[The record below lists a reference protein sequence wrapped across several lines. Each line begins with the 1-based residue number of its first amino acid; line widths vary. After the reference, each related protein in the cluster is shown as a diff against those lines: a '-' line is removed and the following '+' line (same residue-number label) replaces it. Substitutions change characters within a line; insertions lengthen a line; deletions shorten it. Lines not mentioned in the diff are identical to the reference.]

1 MKRWLI
7 PAGAVL
13 AVTGGSAAPAQDRP
27 VEVAATVGMIADV
40 ARTVGGPCA
49 DVAAI
54 MGPGVDPHL
63 YQPSAGDVSTFRDAD
78 VILFAGYS
86 LEGQLGDVLERFSE
100 TTPTV
105 AVGPSSIDPG
115 DLITVQDIYGIDPH
129 LWMDASL
136 WAQTVPT
143 IAPRWPNSRPAAPTR
158 SPGARKPMPPSSTPC
173 TPGWR
178 RASRP
183 SRRTSASWSPP
194 TTPSPITAGPTA
206 SRSPASKASARNRR
220 PASPISGRWRQTVA
234 ERRVPAVFIE
244 STINPRT
251 IQAVI
256 DAAAERGHQVSIGGE
271 LLSDAMGEP
280 GTAAG
285 TYIGMIHGNHGDHHR
300 GAGRGAPAPAAG
312 ARRLGRAMGAGD
324 RRLRPGV
331 GDDAEGMA
339 RQGHHGADQ
348 HHTTRCTEPDLAVHV
363 EDLTVSY
370 RGKAGAM
377 GHRRRHPA
385 RRDGGG
391 GRDRTARA
399 SRR

>member
-13 AVTGGSAAPAQDRP
+13 AAAGGSAAPAQDRP

-40 ARTVGGPCA
+40 AQTVGGPCA
-49 DVAAI
+49 DVTAI

-143 IAPRWPNSRPAAPTR
+143 IAATLAELAPGCADAIAGRAEAYAAQLDALHAWVAESIATIPEDQRILVTAHDAFAYYGR
-158 SPGARKPMPPSSTPC
+158 AYGIEVAGIQGISTE
-173 TPGWR
+173 
-178 RASRP
+178 SE
-183 SRRTSASWSPP
+183 
-194 TTPSPITAGPTA
+194 AGVA
-206 SRSPASKASARNRR
+206 DIREMA
-220 PASPISGRWRQTVA
+220 QTVA

-285 TYIGMIHGNHGDHHR
+285 TYIGMIHGNTVTIAEALG
-300 GAGRGAPAPAAG
+300 GAPPPLPPALDAW
-312 ARRLGRAMGAGD
+312 AEQWEPATGD
-324 RRLRPGV
+324 
-331 GDDAEGMA
+331 
-339 RQGHHGADQ
+339 
-348 HHTTRCTEPDLAVHV
+348 
-363 EDLTVSY
+363 
-370 RGKAGAM
+370 
-377 GHRRRHPA
+377 
-385 RRDGGG
+385 
-391 GRDRTARA
+391 
-399 SRR
+399 